1 MQKLLGI
8 LLLYFCVVITAS
20 AQSLVINAD
29 GTHSPVIQ
37 TGNTVV
43 AINPD
48 GTHSVGMITGNMI
61 TVVDPQGR
69 HSVGFIPGNINS
81 ITISNPALSWWKK
94 DSRGSCLRF
103 RSRYAEAAPNRFYLV
118 TGKRGTRQWK
128 PQKFQYSFVSQ
139 PALKQIMPGNQNT
152 LAGVKTGNLKS
163 YL

>member
-1 MQKLLGI
+1 MQKFLSI
-8 LLLYFCVVITAS
+8 LLLYFITAMTIS
-20 AQSLVINAD
+20 AQSVVINAD
-29 GTHSPVIQ
+29 GTHSPVIR

-48 GTHSVGMITGNMI
+48 GTHSVGMVTGNMI

-69 HSVGFIPGNINS
+69 HSIGFTQADINS
-81 ITISNPALSWWKK
+81 NIIGNHANTYFRSSSLN
-94 DSRGSCLRF
+94 F
-103 RSRYAEAAPNRFYLV
+103 RSRHAEAAPNRFYLV
-118 TGKRGTRQWK
+118 TGKRRTRQWK